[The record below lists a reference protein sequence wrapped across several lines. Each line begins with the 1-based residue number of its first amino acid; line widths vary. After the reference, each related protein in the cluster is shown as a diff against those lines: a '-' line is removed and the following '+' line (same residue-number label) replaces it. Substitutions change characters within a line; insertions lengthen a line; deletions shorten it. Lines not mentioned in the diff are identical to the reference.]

1 MLLGTMVHPVLI
13 QGGMGAA
20 ISGWRLAREVS
31 LLGQLG
37 VVSGTAIN
45 SVMARRLQDGDPG
58 GHVRRA
64 LESFPEPEAAR
75 AVIARYFQ
83 PEGRNGRA
91 YRLCSLPS
99 ARPSL
104 RFLRE
109 VVLGAFAEVFLAKEG
124 HGGIVGINFL
134 EKIQFPNLAGLY
146 GALLAGVDHVLM
158 GAGIPREIPGALERL
173 VAHEPASL
181 KVAVTGPCEVE
192 QRTHFDPRAVLPGL
206 RAAPLVRPSFL
217 AIISSATLAAH
228 LLRNPTGRIDGFV
241 VELPSAGGHNAPPR
255 GPLQLDAAGE
265 PVYGP
270 KDVPD
275 LAAIRALGL
284 PFWLAGSFGSAEKLR
299 AARALGAVGIQVGT
313 AFAFC
318 EESGLAEPLRRA
330 TLEKWVFEANLPRE
344 RVRTDP
350 QASPTAFPFK
360 VVPLEHTLSDPAV
373 YAARQRRR
381 CDLGYLRQV
390 VVGPDGQL
398 VYRCPAEPVADYLA
412 KGGRL
417 EETHDR
423 KCLCNALM
431 ANAGLAQ
438 TGPDGWTEPA
448 LVTAGDDLAELR
460 RFFPAGRSALHAR
473 EVVEQL
479 LA

>member
-1 MLLGTMVHPVLI
+1 MLLGTMVLPVLI

-45 SVMARRLQDGDPG
+45 SVMARRLQDGDAG

-64 LESFPEPEAAR
+64 LEHFPEPEAAH

-83 PEGRNGRA
+83 PEGRRGRP
-91 YRLCSLPS
+91 YRLCAMPS

-124 HGGIVGINFL
+124 HAGIVGINFL

-146 GALLAGVDHVLM
+146 GALLAGVDYVLM

-173 VAHEPASL
+173 AAHEPASL
-181 KVAVTGPCEVE
+181 RVALSGPSEVE
-192 QRTHFDPRAVLPGL
+192 HRTHFDPRAVLPGL
-206 RAAPLVRPSFL
+206 RLAPLVRPSFL

-241 VELPSAGGHNAPPR
+241 IELPSAGGHNAPPR

-284 PFWLAGSFGSAEKLR
+284 PFWLAGCYGSSEKLR
-299 AARALGAVGIQVGT
+299 EARALGAAGIQVGT

-330 TLEKWVFEANLPRE
+330 ALEKWAFEPSSPQ

-373 YAARQRRR
+373 YAARQRH

-390 VVGPDGQL
+390 VEGADGKL
-398 VYRCPAEPVADYLA
+398 VYRCPAEPIEDFLA
-412 KGGRL
+412 KGGRI
-417 EETHDR
+417 EETTDR

-448 LVTAGDDLAELR
+448 LVTAGDDLIELR
-460 RFFPAGRSALHAR
+460 RFFPAGRSVLHAR
-473 EVVEQL
+473 DVVEQL